1 MLNQLRGVYSSLHKH
16 KVKYVTIGGI
26 AAVLHGVPRA
36 TFDLDILIEATPD
49 NAQKLLDA
57 LLDAGLG
64 TATLTTAAQLLA
76 HEITIF
82 RDRVQID
89 VQTVTPGITFA
100 EVWERRQVMRYGRQE
115 FYVLSRED
123 LIASKRAAGR
133 PKDLEDVRL
142 LELGSDEIV

>member
-16 KVKYVTIGGI
+16 QVKYVTIGGI
-26 AAVLHGVPRA
+26 AAILHGVPRA
-36 TFDLDILIEATPD
+36 TFDLDILIESTPE
-49 NAQKLLDA
+49 NAQSLLDA
-57 LLDAGLG
+57 LLDAGFG
-64 TATLTTAAQLLA
+64 TASLVTAEQLLA

-89 VQTVTPGITFA
+89 IQTSTKGIAFE
-100 EVWERRQVMRYGRQE
+100 EVWERREVMQYEQQE
-115 FYVLSRED
+115 FYVLSRDD

-142 LELGSDEIV
+142 LELAS

>member
-16 KVKYVTIGGI
+16 QVKYLTIEGI
-26 AAVLHGVPRA
+26 AAILHGVPRA
-36 TFDLDILIEATPD
+36 TLDLDILIESTPE
-49 NAQKLLDA
+49 NAQRLLDA
-57 LLDAGLG
+57 LLDAGFG
-64 TATLTTAAQLLA
+64 TASLVTAEQLLA

-89 VQTVTPGITFA
+89 VQTSTKGIAFEEA
-100 EVWERRQVMRYGRQE
+100 WERREVMQYEQQE
-115 FYVLSRED
+115 FHVLSRDD

-142 LELGSDEIV
+142 LELAY